1 MEYRNDYKNMFTPI
15 TINGCEIPNRFAVT
29 AMVSD
34 TCTEEGY
41 ATEKYIKYLEAKAK
55 GGFGLIIT
63 EDYIVSRHA
72 GGYKYV
78 AGLYREDQIPG
89 HRELTDA
96 VHKHGAKIF
105 AQIYHAG
112 RQSSSHV
119 NGGVQPVAASPTA
132 CPWNR
137 EMARELTV
145 AEIKQIVADFGVCAG
160 NAKKAGFDGIEI
172 HAGNGY
178 LIAGFMSFFENK
190 RTDEYGGCFKNR
202 VRILG
207 EIYDAC
213 RAAVG
218 PDFPMM
224 IRYSADEHVLSGR
237 TIAESRM
244 LAKYIEELGF
254 DAINCS
260 NGVYGTY
267 NPGQVSCYHQ
277 PHAWTINNAKELKK
291 VVSIPVLG
299 CNSIDD
305 PAMAES
311 FVEQGFCDLVGMA
324 RTSLADPDMPNKA
337 REGRE
342 EEIRPCIRCMQGC
355 VTSTYLQVPLRC
367 CVNPEACMEH
377 IYTYENKP
385 QPKKVLVIGGGPAG
399 MQAAIAA
406 SRMGHD
412 VTLWEKSGALGGQ
425 FISACYPPGKGDYI
439 TYICYMVNELK
450 KLGVKVE
457 MNTPAT
463 VQSVQDFGADKV
475 ILATGAV
482 PKKTGLPGEEL
493 PIVHYPEDILCGREQ
508 VEGRILVLG
517 AGESGTETAMY
528 LADGER
534 GYISLLVRR
543 DMICRKAD
551 GTIRVANERF
561 LKDRNVDIMYHTAA
575 KEIKENGVV
584 VSTNGEDKFIPCD
597 AVIMAMGYEAYN
609 PLAELSAI
617 LGEKLVVVGD
627 ANGTSTAM
635 EAGQQ
640 GFKAGYFA

>member
-1 MEYRNDYKNMFTPI
+1 MEYRNDYKHMFTPI

-63 EDYIVSRHA
+63 EDYIVNRHA

-89 HRELTDA
+89 HKKLTDA
-96 VHKHGAKIF
+96 VHSHGAKIF

-137 EMARELTV
+137 EMARELSV
-145 AEIKQIVADFGVCAG
+145 PEIKQIVADFGVCAA

-207 EIYDAC
+207 EIYESC

-218 PDFPMM
+218 ADFPIM
-224 IRYSADEHVLSGR
+224 IRFSADEHVLSGR

-244 LAKYIEELGF
+244 LAKYIEQLGF

-260 NGVYGTY
+260 NGVYGSY

-277 PHAWTINNAKELKK
+277 PHAWTIDNARELKK
-291 VVSIPVLG
+291 TVSIPVLG

-311 FVEQGFCDLVGMA
+311 LVEQGFCDIVGMA
-324 RTSLADPDMPNKA
+324 RSSLADPDMPNKA
-337 REGRE
+337 RAGHE

-367 CVNPEACMEH
+367 CVNPELCLEDT
-377 IYTYENKP
+377 YTYEDKP
-385 QPKKVLVIGGGPAG
+385 EKKRVLVIGGGPAG

-406 SRMGHD
+406 RRRGHD
-412 VTLWEKSGALGGQ
+412 VSLWEKSGALGGQ

-439 TYICYMVNELK
+439 SYICYMVNELK
-450 KLGVKVE
+450 KLGVNVE
-457 MNTPAT
+457 LNTAAT
-463 VQSVQDFGADKV
+463 AESVLSFGADKV
-475 ILATGAV
+475 IVATGAV
-482 PKKTGLPGEEL
+482 PVKDSVPGSHL

-534 GYISLLVRR
+534 GHISLLVRR

-551 GTIRVANERF
+551 GTIRIANERF
-561 LKDRNVDIMYHTAA
+561 LRDHSVDIMYYTEAR
-575 KEIKENGVV
+575 EIRPDGVV
-584 VSTNGEDKFIPCD
+584 AVSGGKEMFIPCD
-597 AVIMAMGYEAYN
+597 AVIMTMGYKAYT
-609 PLAELSAI
+609 PLAELEEL
-617 LGEKLVVVGD
+617 LGDRLVVVGD

-640 GFKAGYFA
+640 GFRAGYYA